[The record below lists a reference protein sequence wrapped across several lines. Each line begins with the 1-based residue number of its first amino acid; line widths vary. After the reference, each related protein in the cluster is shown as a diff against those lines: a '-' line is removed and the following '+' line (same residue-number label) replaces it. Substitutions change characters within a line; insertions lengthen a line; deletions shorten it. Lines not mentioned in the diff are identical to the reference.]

1 MKAIE
6 FLAGIIVQ
14 GHSWYFVASTLQDG
28 MSTLYNRIPLGSTE
42 NVFDVYKL
50 LMALQCLGSWI
61 KEKYWPAFRSDVLK
75 LPIAEQ
81 QVQ

>member
-1 MKAIE
+1 
-6 FLAGIIVQ
+6 
-14 GHSWYFVASTLQDG
+14 